1 MSELYL
7 CNCIFCLE
15 NNPDGKL
22 VVKSVYYR
30 HRRKDQVLLEKE
42 LSDNE
47 KEEEGNIN
55 INLRSIKVS
64 RHCNLLN
71 CFYCFIYSMRYLI
84 NKLKGIFR

>member
-7 CNCIFCLE
+7 CNCIFCLK

-30 HRRKDQVLLEKE
+30 HRKKDQVLLEKE

-47 KEEEGNIN
+47 KEEEENIN
-55 INLRSIKVS
+55 INLRNIEIS

-71 CFYCFIYSMRYLI
+71 CFYYFIYSMKYLI
-84 NKLKGIFR
+84 NKFKGIFR

>member
-1 MSELYL
+1 MNELYL

-22 VVKSVYYR
+22 VVKSIYYQ
-30 HRRKDQVLLEKE
+30 HQRKDQVLLEKE

-55 INLRSIKVS
+55 INLRSTKVS
-64 RHCNLLN
+64 RHYNLLN
-71 CFYCFIYSMRYLI
+71 YFYCFIYSMRYLI

>member
-22 VVKSVYYR
+22 VMKSVYYR
-30 HRRKDQVLLEKE
+30 YQRKDQVLLEKE

-47 KEEEGNIN
+47 KKEEGNIN
-55 INLRSIKVS
+55 INLRSTKVS
-64 RHCNLLN
+64 RYYNLLN

-84 NKLKGIFR
+84 NKLKEIFR